1 MYEMLWQSAWATI
14 ILFSAFVC
22 FESFRFDKQ
31 PLRFIGFIAMVIAIL
46 HGFHELGK
54 VAAVFQRFPI
64 DNFVG
69 YEVFLPIGLA
79 VWRQKPLVRR
89 IDGRDGRVQFS
100 GAE

>member
-1 MYEMLWQSAWATI
+1 MAEMLSQAAWATI

-22 FESFRFDKQ
+22 FESFRFDSQ
-31 PLRFIGFIAMVIAIL
+31 PLRFIGFVAMVIAIL

-54 VAAVFQRFPI
+54 VAATFQRYPV
-64 DNFVG
+64 DHFVG

-89 IDGRDGRVQFS
+89 IDGRRRIQLS
-100 GAE
+100 RAE

>member
-1 MYEMLWQSAWATI
+1 MYEMLMQTLWATL

-22 FESFRFDKQ
+22 FESFRFDRQ
-31 PLRFIGFIAMVIAIL
+31 PLRFIGFVAMVIAIL

-69 YEVFLPIGLA
+69 YEVWLPIGLA

-89 IDGRDGRVQFS
+89 IDGRS
-100 GAE
+100 GLRLSGTE